1 MVPYFKN
8 RKNRSAIIN
17 VTSCL
22 GIYWSYRVG
31 NYSLTKH
38 LMDIYS
44 RTMALENS

>member
-1 MVPYFKN
+1 MVPYFKK

-22 GIYWSYRVG
+22 GIYVSHNAG
-31 NYSLTKH
+31 NYSLLKH
-38 LMDIYS
+38 LIDIYS